1 MLVFEDIFWPF
12 FSLVTLINFVFIKQ
26 QEWNGDTNIKKFN
39 IISIVNIFFFQAL
52 NTYCY
57 YLKKKEKK
65 ETKDSYSYFI
75 KSKCYCVNAF
85 QKTTKYQQNAIK
97 TVINSK

>member
-26 QEWNGDTNIKKFN
+26 QEWNGDTNIQKFN
-39 IISIVNIFFFQAL
+39 IISNVNIFFFQTL

-57 YLKKKEKK
+57 YLKKKKK
-65 ETKDSYSYFI
+65 K
-75 KSKCYCVNAF
+75 KL
-85 QKTTKYQQNAIK
+85 K
-97 TVINSK
+97 TVILIL